1 MKISK
6 PISFAVLLSFLI
18 LASCT
23 NPKSLTSAITLTP
36 TKAAFAGHVTTTI
49 DGRTQPLPNTVVR
62 LAKVF
67 WNEDHSDGAYVV
79 EGGTSPSVI
88 TNQNGD
94 FAFTNI
100 DPADYV
106 VVVGDLEGE
115 NEIIPDTNGKAKI
128 FTVEADKILDIG
140 TLNVKIRPSG

>member
-1 MKISK
+1 MRPVK
-6 PISFAVLLSFLI
+6 PIILAILLCFLI
-18 LASCT
+18 LVSCAS
-23 NPKSLTSAITLTP
+23 PKGIDNSITLTP
-36 TKAAFAGHVTTTI
+36 TKAALTGHVITTY
-49 DGRTQPLPNTVVR
+49 DGKTQPLANSVVR

-67 WNEDHSDGAYVV
+67 WNADKSDGAFVV
-79 EGGTSPSVI
+79 EGGSSPSAI

-128 FTVEADKILDIG
+128 YTIEADKILDIG
-140 TLNVKIRPSG
+140 TLQVKLQPK